1 MPRITEKPPPS
12 RPSNQLRR
20 KYLACL
26 GAWPKAAPLRIETL
40 ERSEHD
46 GYVREKLRFQTLPGA
61 WVPAYLLIPHR
72 LKSPAAALLC
82 LHQHA
87 GQFELGKSEAVGRIG
102 SAHANYALRFARE
115 GFVTFAFDARCFEER
130 RTYWDG
136 DGIERDKQSMLG
148 TSLAKLMLWDIK
160 RALDVMAT
168 RPEIDAR
175 RIGAVGHSMGGFEV
189 GMAMGLE
196 PRISC
201 GVISCGMRTYEGTF
215 RRGER
220 VPAIHYV
227 PGLYA
232 HMDLPEV
239 YGLAAP
245 RPLLV
250 MAGKRDTTCKYED
263 FQAAAPVLKKAYA
276 QARAKQKLDLF
287 AEDVPHTFSETMY
300 ARATR
305 WFRKWV

>member
-1 MPRITEKPPPS
+1 MPQS
-12 RPSNQLRR
+12 ASVLRR
-20 KYLACL
+20 QYLACL
-26 GAWPKAAPLRIETL
+26 GPWPKAGPLQTETL

-46 GYVREKLRFQTLPGA
+46 GYVREKLRFQTLPGV
-61 WVPAYLLIPHR
+61 WVPAYLLIPHK
-72 LKSPAAALLC
+72 LKTPAPALLC

-102 SAHANYALRFARE
+102 SAHAQYALRFARE

-160 RALDVMAT
+160 RALEVMAT

-196 PRISC
+196 PRIAC

-232 HMDLPEV
+232 HMELPEV

-250 MAGKRDTTCKYED
+250 MGGKHDTTCKFED
-263 FQAAAPVLKKAYA
+263 LQVGLKVLSNCYKKAG
-276 QARAKQKLDLF
+276 ARDRFAHH
-287 AEDVPHTFSETMY
+287 AEDAGHTFSTVMY
-300 ARATR
+300 TKATR
-305 WFRKWV
+305 WFRKWLKA